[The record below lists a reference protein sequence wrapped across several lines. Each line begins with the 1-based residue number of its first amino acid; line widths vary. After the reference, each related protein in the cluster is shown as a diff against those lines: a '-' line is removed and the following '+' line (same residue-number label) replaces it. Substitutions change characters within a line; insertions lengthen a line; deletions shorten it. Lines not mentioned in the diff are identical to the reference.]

1 MKSENMN
8 SMDTRESRFITL
20 EGLDGSGKT
29 AQIDRVVEFCE
40 QRNPRGVVVT
50 REPGGTEFGE
60 RVRHILLDHAS
71 LEAKTELLLV
81 FASRVQHVKT
91 VIAPALAL
99 GKTVV
104 CDRYLD
110 ATYAYQGYGRGLPL
124 TLIDDLVRM
133 LSIPLPDLTLFFDVP
148 VSLAAARRQGRAADR
163 IEAEGEVF
171 FARVRAGYEAR
182 AREDQRRVLVIEASA
197 SLAEVGCA
205 VEAGLLTRW

>member
-1 MKSENMN
+1 MN
-8 SMDTRESRFITL
+8 STDTRKSRFVTL

-29 AQIDRVVEFCE
+29 AQMDRVIEFCE
-40 QRNPRGVVVT
+40 QRNPKGVIVT

-81 FASRVQHVKT
+81 FASRVQHIKT

-124 TLIDDLVRM
+124 ALIDDFVRI
-133 LSIPLPDLTLFFDVP
+133 LSVPLPDLTLFFDVP
-148 VSLAAARRQGRAADR
+148 VSVAAARRSGRPADR
-163 IEAEGEVF
+163 IEAESEAF
-171 FARVRAGYEAR
+171 FNRVRAGYEAR
-182 AREDQRRVLVIEASA
+182 AREDQKRVLVIEAIG
-197 SLAEVGCA
+197 SLTEVGYA
-205 VEAGLLTRW
+205 VETALTARW

>member
-1 MKSENMN
+1 MN
-8 SMDTRESRFITL
+8 STDTSKPRFITL

-29 AQIDRVVEFCE
+29 SQIDRVIAFCE
-40 QRNPRGVVVT
+40 ARNPNGVVVT

-60 RVRHILLDHAS
+60 RIRHILLDHAS
-71 LEAKTELLLV
+71 LETKAELLLV

-124 TLIDDLVRM
+124 TLIDDFVRI
-133 LSIPLPDLTLFFDVP
+133 LSLPLPDLTLFFDLP
-148 VSLAAARRQGRAADR
+148 VGVAARRRQGRPADR
-163 IEAEGEVF
+163 IEAEGEAF
-171 FARVRAGYEAR
+171 FQRVRAGYEAR
-182 AREDQRRVLVIEASA
+182 AREDRNRVLVIEASG
-197 SLAEVGCA
+197 SVAEVGRA
-205 VEAGLLTRW
+205 VEAALAGRC